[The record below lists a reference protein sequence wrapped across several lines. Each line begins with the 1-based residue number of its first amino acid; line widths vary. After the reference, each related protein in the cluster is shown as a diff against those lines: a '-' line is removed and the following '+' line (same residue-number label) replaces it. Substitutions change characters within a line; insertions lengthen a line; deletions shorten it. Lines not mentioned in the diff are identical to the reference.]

1 MSVSSNLPKTLPPGL
16 LSNAAKLTALQAGH
30 LRHFHN
36 LATAPPG
43 EWHHMGTQI
52 AGQEWLDSLRYQ
64 LATMAYAASAA
75 HYHRL
80 PALRSVFKALFEGLI
95 TKMLDK
101 EVWMYWYLTSQSGLR
116 SDPDIKELRKPWAN
130 PVVTENIM
138 YSGHLLLMVSLH
150 AMLFDDDKY
159 DAPEALVFNWNPV
172 YWGMGPER
180 FSYNRTTLQEAIL
193 KEMER
198 ENWIGVC
205 CEPNCIFVVCN
216 QFPLIAMR
224 YNSFRDGTNMVKGIL
239 EKYTAAWE
247 LKKGFMQN
255 DGLFV
260 QMYRP
265 KRDERIPEVGVGFTA
280 WACAFMNAWNSEEVH
295 ALYPTQALGFISS
308 VPDQGRINVNGT
320 TVAQAFRALVKEGAD
335 PNAPTTIQ
343 KAREMA
349 GPAEKRAFSRPEFGY
364 VAQWV
369 SEVGDD
375 ATVEGILRH
384 ADMFL
389 NPTWERGGLFYPRYD
404 EPEDADG
411 NWTRMDAYTGNA
423 AIGYAR
429 LNVRDGQKK
438 MWEAPWSHEH
448 LARSP
453 YVDGVTLDSG
463 VDFLRGMWDA
473 DAGAMIVTMRTW
485 DGSCKTISPVFHNLP
500 EGTYGLYIDGALTQV
515 NSVPATGS
523 LTTTVVARGQE
534 LDLVLLRDRVC

>member
-1 MSVSSNLPKTLPPGL
+1 MPSNLPKTLPAAL
-16 LSNAAKLTALQAGH
+16 LSNATKLTPLQAGH

-36 LATAPPG
+36 LATAPHG
-43 EWHHMGTQI
+43 EWHHMGTQV

-64 LATMAYAASAA
+64 LATMAYAAGVA

-80 PALRSVFKALFEGLI
+80 PALRSVFKALLEGLI
-95 TKMLDK
+95 AKMLDR
-101 EVWMYWYLTSQSGLR
+101 EVWGYWYLTSQSGVR
-116 SDPDIKELRKPWAN
+116 PDPDIKELRKPWAN

-159 DAPEALVFNWNPV
+159 DAPDALVFNWNPV

-180 FSYNRTTLQEAIL
+180 FSYNRTTLQAAIL

-205 CEPNCIFVVCN
+205 CEPNSIFVVCN

-224 YNSFRDGTNMVKGIL
+224 YNGFRDGTNLVKGVL

-265 KRDERIPEVGVGFTA
+265 KRDERIPELSVGFTA

-295 ALYPTQALGFISS
+295 ALYSAQALGFLSS
-308 VPDQGRINVNGT
+308 VPDEGRVNVNST
-320 TVAQAFRALVKEGAD
+320 AVAQAFRVLVKDGAD
-335 PNAPTTIQ
+335 PNAPTTIS
-343 KAREMA
+343 KARKMA
-349 GPAEKRAFSRPEFGY
+349 GPAQKRAFSQPNFGY

-384 ADMFL
+384 ADTFL

-438 MWEAPWSHEH
+438 MWEAPWSREH

-453 YVDGVTLDSG
+453 YVGGVTLDSG
-463 VDFLRGMWDA
+463 MDFLRGVWDA

-485 DGSCKTISPVFHNLP
+485 DGSRKTISPVFL
-500 EGTYGLYIDGALTQV
+500 
-515 NSVPATGS
+515 
-523 LTTTVVARGQE
+523 
-534 LDLVLLRDRVC
+534 